1 MSLFFGKGKTGQSKT
16 DGKENI
22 LLKPTL
28 CRQQGPTTP
37 AESRE
42 PAGSGKKIAGSKK
55 CPTGSGDNTA
65 TTADPTG
72 SGEQLR
78 NQFWNYSGAPQ
89 ASTDDCAG
97 IVQHNVC
104 VPTRLPTRKISIG
117 AGSADKIFVGDDKN
131 RHVSWSDQ
139 AHGLGKRKDSAE
151 ENCVGPPFPRL
162 RKGNFSQKTRRGG
175 LFPSTPAKAGFSDVY
190 GKFAAKGP
198 VHDAVISAPCVGHNS
213 TSRLHF
219 QNSNEEHRLHRG
231 VPGGDDQVCGRQR
244 GPNEKTGLHGRH
256 YNRKV
261 VENFRDLPFATSRPQ
276 ISFSTGSNAE
286 ALHDTAKD
294 DPGLR
299 RKVRAQKLKARLP
312 RMPCGVGSERI
323 HTDGLLGAR
332 LGIHS
337 PALPRLG
344 SPTPKPKQTD
354 GGEVEVSLLRPVFL
368 KPVVRS
374 KRDQRFAK
382 SIGLETRRILDTFNV
397 SSFFGSS
404 HSRCWDEVADFDDS
418 HFTTHAPR
426 ISTIRQKLFDDI
438 IVSNVF
444 SEHQLDS
451 YRYLYDVRMY
461 KEHSQISSFNFRYP
475 KSSIT
480 DSQHSCLLCNEICE
494 ESFDPETSFAYI
506 FTTPEIEK
514 ARYRVVTDCLSS
526 NVLCQDSAKTEFT
539 PIRRLGQFILAA
551 KVAVAVDMKAWYF
564 QFKLDPK
571 VRKYFQYM
579 VNGSLFQFCRL
590 PMGFKNSGS
599 IAHQTAL
606 YLALISCDGLDVQ
619 FDVYI
624 DNIIFFANDA
634 ALVDQVLQ
642 RFKSHCAYYQC
653 VIGEVSDISACI
665 TYRGVQMDFLNKT
678 LRLGTKFRNKFLY
691 RLSRLSGSWAQYRSL
706 IGMLISGYMSLN
718 IPLAEIYY
726 CLKYLARNAYTPEAT
741 HVQPWA
747 AVVAELEKAT
757 KLFTDNVPRTV
768 TSNPHNQIVVI
779 TDACGEN
786 STGASIVI
794 TPNGRIYTAT
804 YDLDS
809 PSSSINDLETLVLF
823 HTLKKYPFLFNQT
836 LIHAYADNTAMIAT
850 LTAGH
855 SKSWFLNMAV
865 RNTLALVTDYRSRLA
880 LTYVPSELNPSDG
893 LSRDKGFS
901 TQDRRRSKSIAAL
914 AFDNFRRRLAEAV

>member
-42 PAGSGKKIAGSKK
+42 PAGSGKQIAGSKK

-78 NQFWNYSGAPQ
+78 NQFWNYSGPPQ

-97 IVQHNVC
+97 IVQRNVC

-117 AGSADKIFVGDDKN
+117 AVSADKIFVGDDKN

-151 ENCVGPPFPRL
+151 ENCVRPLFPRL
-162 RKGNFSQKTRRGG
+162 REGSAAQEDRGRGVIPKTAGEAPRHTDLGEPKTTMPFQSVLLLASGVGDVPKTSLRTALKNRKRHAEGPPRVLPFRRRQGGEVTKTSVSHRDNNRRQPASLADLLGNPRTSRVHVSAKQKGQDLQRIAFRAPKSR
-175 LFPSTPAKAGFSDVY
+175 PSIRDEVF
-190 GKFAAKGP
+190 
-198 VHDAVISAPCVGHNS
+198 
-213 TSRLHF
+213 TSRLSCASRRRWNDDSHVDAILGTWLRE
-219 QNSNEEHRLHRG
+219 NASS
-231 VPGGDDQVCGRQR
+231 VPSLG
-244 GPNEKTGLHGRH
+244 KT
-256 YNRKV
+256 
-261 VENFRDLPFATSRPQ
+261 
-276 ISFSTGSNAE
+276 
-286 ALHDTAKD
+286 
-294 DPGLR
+294 
-299 RKVRAQKLKARLP
+299 P
-312 RMPCGVGSERI
+312 RVS
-323 HTDGLLGAR
+323 
-332 LGIHS
+332 
-337 PALPRLG
+337 
-344 SPTPKPKQTD
+344 KQTNATEQQTTVLKSGS
-354 GGEVEVSLLRPVFL
+354 GGSGVL
-368 KPVVRS
+368 KRTSS

-382 SIGLETRRILDTFNV
+382 SLGLEILETFNV

-404 HSRCWDEVADFDDS
+404 HSRCWDEVAEFDDS

-494 ESFDPETSFAYI
+494 ASFDPETSFAYI

-599 IAHQTAL
+599 IAHQTAV
-606 YLALISCDGLDVQ
+606 YLALISCEGLEVQ

-624 DNIIFFANDA
+624 DNIIFFGNDA
-634 ALVDQVLQ
+634 TLVDQVLQ
-642 RFKSHCAYYQC
+642 RFKSHCNYYQC
-653 VIGEVSDISACI
+653 VIGEVSDISTSI

-741 HVQPWA
+741 QVQPWA

-794 TPNGRIYTAT
+794 TPNGRIYIAT

-850 LTAGH
+850 LTTGH

-865 RNTLALVTDYRSRLA
+865 RNTLALVNDYRSRLA